1 MNGCILWGS
10 RSRNS
15 STWSTNP
22 YQGTHSKWVDVHMTT
37 SATSKVTIEKLR
49 NTFATLGLPKVL
61 VSDNGTVQTLKRAMK
76 KLTGSLETRL
86 SRFLFN
92 YRITPQSTTGVSP
105 AELMFNRRLRSRF
118 DLLYPDVSKG
128 VQAKQILQQKSRS
141 SVQGL
146 RNFQPDNPVYCRH
159 FSSTKPTW
167 LPAVIKNKTGPLT
180 YELKLTDEKIVRR
193 HIDHIISRESNV
205 DPPFD
210 NFDDLDFST
219 SIPSAEQSSPS
230 PNDKQMCPQNLHG
243 EGGKCDIFQDSR
255 TLSP

>member
-1 MNGCILWGS
+1 
-10 RSRNS
+10 
-15 STWSTNP
+15 
-22 YQGTHSKWVDVHMTT
+22 
-37 SATSKVTIEKLR
+37 
-49 NTFATLGLPKVL
+49 
-61 VSDNGTVQTLKRAMK
+61 MK

-146 RNFQPDNPVYCRH
+146 RNFQPDNLVYCRH

-167 LPAVIKNKTGPLT
+167 VPAVIKNKTGPLT
-180 YELKLTDEKIVRR
+180 YELKLTDGRIVRR

-219 SIPSAEQSSPS
+219 SIPSAEQPSPS
-230 PNDKQMCPQNLHG
+230 PYDKQMCPQIRRSTRIRKPPDRY
-243 EGGKCDIFQDSR
+243 EPSW
-255 TLSP
+255 

>member
-1 MNGCILWGS
+1 
-10 RSRNS
+10 
-15 STWSTNP
+15 
-22 YQGTHSKWVDVHMTT
+22 
-37 SATSKVTIEKLR
+37 
-49 NTFATLGLPKVL
+49 
-61 VSDNGTVQTLKRAMK
+61 MK

-105 AELMFNRRLRSRF
+105 AELMFSRRLRSRF

-167 LPAVIKNKTGPLT
+167 VPAVIKNKTGPLT
-180 YELKLTDEKIVRR
+180 YELKLTNGRIVHR

-205 DPPFD
+205 YPPFD
-210 NFDDLDFST
+210 TFDDLDFST
-219 SIPSAEQSSPS
+219 STRPSNLHPLLMINKCVHKSGDLLVSVNHPIG
-230 PNDKQMCPQNLHG
+230 MNLHG

-255 TLSP
+255 TLAP